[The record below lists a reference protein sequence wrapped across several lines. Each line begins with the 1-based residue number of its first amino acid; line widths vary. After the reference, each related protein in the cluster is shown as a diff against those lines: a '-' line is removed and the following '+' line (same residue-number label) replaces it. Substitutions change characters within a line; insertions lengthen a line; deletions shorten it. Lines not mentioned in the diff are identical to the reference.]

1 MKYSKNLE
9 AKLQEK
15 VGEPRKEELQQP
27 EEAEPSSPRLLSDK
41 DPRKTGVFQ
50 KTPEEECPSKIEDI
64 GEPMMWLQI
73 STKEGSLIQSKP
85 MHLPWKI

>member
-1 MKYSKNLE
+1 MKVTMKYSKNLE

-50 KTPEEECPSKIEDI
+50 KTPEEECEQTWRYWRTYDVASNIN
-64 GEPMMWLQI
+64 
-73 STKEGSLIQSKP
+73 
-85 MHLPWKI
+85 